1 MSLIGAFN
9 NGVSGLFA
17 SAEALGTVSQN
28 IANIRTPGYRRVE
41 TGFETLLGGID
52 VRGQEPGGVRT
63 VTQRFV
69 DVQGTIEPSNRQFD
83 MAINGRGFFIFSTD
97 PNGGT
102 DQVRYSRAG
111 NLTTVPLPSEGDVG
125 YLANQQGLL
134 LLGWKASENGQFSYG
149 DMNSLVPIPATSE
162 ESFAGTATATASLR
176 AILPADDTRA
186 GTQAQYFDANG
197 DSHTLTLNWTKTAPN
212 TWSLQV
218 SDSAGAPVGTPATM
232 TFDGDGNL
240 TSSSTINIGG
250 LFDLDVSG
258 VTQRGSVFVLGD
270 YQQDGIA
277 RGEFVKYQVSDDGTI
292 FGFYSSGAVRPLYRI
307 PIATFVSANDLAE
320 EPGNLYRQTAKSGK
334 PSLEKAGTADL
345 QIVPNSLELANFD
358 LSDGFTRLIV
368 TQRAYDT
375 AAQVVKT
382 VDEMNQ
388 IVRDMKR

>member
-9 NGVSGLFA
+9 NGVAGLFA
-17 SAEALGTVSQN
+17 SSEALGTVSQN

-41 TGFETLLGGID
+41 TGFETLLGGVD
-52 VRGQEPGGVRT
+52 VRGQEPGGVRA

-111 NLTTVPLPSEGDVG
+111 NLTTVPLPGQRNIG
-125 YLANQQGLL
+125 YLANQQGQL

-149 DMNSLVPIPATSE
+149 GIDSLVPIPATSE
-162 ESFAGTATATASLR
+162 ESFAGTATAKASLN
-176 AILPADDTRA
+176 AILPASDTRA
-186 GTQAQYFDANG
+186 GTQAKYFDANG
-197 DSHTLTLNWTKTAPN
+197 DAHTINLNWTKTAAN
-212 TWSLQV
+212 TWSLQPTDP
-218 SDSAGAPVGTPATM
+218 SGAPIGGPITM
-232 TFDGDGNL
+232 TFDGNGNL
-240 TSSSTINIGG
+240 ASSSSINIGG

-258 VTQRGSVFVLGD
+258 VTQRGTVFVMGD

-277 RGEFVKYQVSDDGTI
+277 RGEFVKYQVADDGTI

-307 PIATFVSANDLAE
+307 PIAQFASANELAE
-320 EPGNLYRQTAKSGK
+320 EPGNLYRETASSGK
-334 PSLEKAGTADL
+334 PTLAKAGGAEL
-345 QIVPNSLELANFD
+345 QVVPNAIELANFD

-375 AAQVVKT
+375 SAQVVKT